1 MVHPILSLRLLAIA
15 VLSSA
20 STAPAATLFNRI
32 FTFGDSLTDTGN
44 TSLATGGALPGPGY
58 DGGRFSNG
66 PLWVETLADKIG
78 IAAPTPSSLGG
89 TGHAWAGAATGGFA
103 LPPSMQ
109 LQAQG
114 YASSG
119 GTFLPTD
126 LVVVW
131 GGANDFSDNPG
142 ANPIASANNISSI
155 ITTLAGAGARNFLVP
170 NLPDLGDT
178 PRSIA
183 TGNPLV
189 IGALS
194 GASMMFNMSLAASVP
209 ALEASLGINI
219 RLLDVFSI
227 SKEIKADPGA
237 YGITNT
243 TLGALTSGNT
253 ASADQFAYWDD
264 LHPTTRVHDLFANA
278 AFAIIPEP
286 SSAVLLCLS
295 GAALLTR
302 RTRRSRAA

>member
-1 MVHPILSLRLLAIA
+1 MLMPNPFRPLLAVA
-15 VLSSA
+15 VLLAGSNA
-20 STAPAATLFNRI
+20 DAATLFNRI

-44 TSLATGGALPGPGY
+44 TSLATGGILPGPGY

-78 IAAPTPSSLGG
+78 IAAPTPSALGG
-89 TGHAWAGAATGGFA
+89 TGHAWAGAATSGLA
-103 LPPSMQ
+103 APPSLT
-109 LQAQG
+109 LQAQS
-114 YASSG
+114 YVSSG
-119 GTFLPTD
+119 GVFLPTD

-142 ANPIASANNISSI
+142 ANPNTSANNIANI

-209 ALEASLGINI
+209 VLEASLGINI

-227 SKEIKADPGA
+227 GKEIKADPGA

-243 TLGALTSGNT
+243 TLGALTSGNA
-253 ASADQFAYWDD
+253 ASADQFAYWDE

-286 SSAVLLCLS
+286 STAILLCLS
-295 GAALLTR
+295 SVALFR
-302 RTRRSRAA
+302 RTRRAA